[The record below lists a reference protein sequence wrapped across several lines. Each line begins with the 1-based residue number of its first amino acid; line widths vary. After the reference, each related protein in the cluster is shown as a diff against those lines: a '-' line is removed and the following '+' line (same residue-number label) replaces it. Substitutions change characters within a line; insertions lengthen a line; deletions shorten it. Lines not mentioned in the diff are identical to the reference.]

1 MNDLSN
7 PLEKLL
13 SNATK
18 ADIIVKVNALIEL
31 INPTEEE

>member
-1 MNDLSN
+1 MSHLTD

-13 SNATK
+13 STATK

-31 INPTEEE
+31 VNPTEEE